1 MQLEYESKNLVLEK
15 IALYLP
21 KKNMNALETTA
32 RIPWVGGNKKL
43 AKFVHLFPVELTT
56 VAKIIRQKKTLNF
69 RC

>member
-21 KKNMNALETTA
+21 KKNMNASETTA

-43 AKFVHLFPVELTT
+43 AKFEYLLISSGVDNSSQH
-56 VAKIIRQKKTLNF
+56 RQEKNT
-69 RC
+69 